1 MKVSVGPELLLPPFS
16 KLGITTTVVVIGL
29 VPVFTA
35 VNPMSLE
42 PVLVKPVVGSVLV
55 HEYVEVPPV
64 LIVENGISTLS
75 PSETTMSTVEFTWAV
90 GLTVISKGVAGPVQ
104 LTPPF
109 SNIGVTVIVAITGFV
124 PLFIAVK
131 AGMFPVPE
139 AAKPIEVKSFV
150 QLNIVVPFILAV
162 ENSTKDVSNPFETI
176 WFPIEFTW
184 PVGFTVISNVI
195 GSPTLLSPPFSKLGV
210 TTIVP
215 EIGAS
220 VVFVAVISI
229 FPVPAFERPISE
241 LSLVHVYVIV
251 PPVILVVNSS
261 KTFSSLQ
268 TTWSSIGFTWANGF
282 TVTT

>member
-16 KLGITTTVVVIGL
+16 KLGVTTTVVVIGL
-29 VPVFTA
+29 VPVFIA

-124 PLFIAVK
+124 PVLIDVK

-150 QLNIVVPFILAV
+150 QLNVVVPFILAV

-176 WFPIEFTW
+176 WLPTEFTW
-184 PVGFTVISNVI
+184 PVGLTVISNVI
-195 GSPTLLSPPFSKLGV
+195 GSPTLVSPPFSKLGV

-215 EIGAS
+215 DIGAS
-220 VVFVAVISI
+220 VVFVAVISM
-229 FPVPAFERPISE
+229 FPVPAFERPIAE

-251 PPVILVVNSS
+251 PPDMLVVNSS
-261 KTFSSLQ
+261 KRFSSLQ
-268 TTWSSIGFTWANGF
+268 TTWSSSGFTWANGF

>member
-16 KLGITTTVVVIGL
+16 KLGVTTTVVVIGL

-131 AGMFPVPE
+131 AEMFPLPE

-195 GSPTLLSPPFSKLGV
+195 GSPTLVSPPFSKLGV

-215 EIGAS
+215 DIGAS

-229 FPVPAFERPISE
+229 FPVPAFERPIAE

-251 PPVILVVNSS
+251 PPDMLVVNSS
-261 KTFSSLQ
+261 KRFSSLQ
-268 TTWSSIGFTWANGF
+268 TTWSSSGFTWANGF

>member
-1 MKVSVGPELLLPPFS
+1 
-16 KLGITTTVVVIGL
+16 
-29 VPVFTA
+29 
-35 VNPMSLE
+35 
-42 PVLVKPVVGSVLV
+42 
-55 HEYVEVPPV
+55 
-64 LIVENGISTLS
+64 
-75 PSETTMSTVEFTWAV
+75 
-90 GLTVISKGVAGPVQ
+90 
-104 LTPPF
+104 
-109 SNIGVTVIVAITGFV
+109 
-124 PLFIAVK
+124 
-131 AGMFPVPE
+131 MFPVPE

-195 GSPTLLSPPFSKLGV
+195 G
-210 TTIVP
+210 P